1 MKTLALLLAATA
13 ALSAQSPIGISIPPG
28 SEPALTKDLPAIRHF
43 IALDGKPEN
52 FAKAAKDNGTEIH
65 AVMGTGVGASEIL
78 ATAYGKSVRHW
89 EILPPAGFDPR
100 LPDAPFEYVQHLT
113 RVHGFARET
122 NPGAR
127 IGISIASYDL
137 QLLDACLR
145 DGAVGQFDFVSL
157 SPFPVSLGTD
167 RLMPGA
173 LTRVRNLLVHH
184 GLPAETPVHITL
196 TGPEAQMIMAA
207 SSARAAGFDQVFIE
221 ADSKTLAG
229 IPDKRHG
236 DLSMSHAESP
246 FVSITLGETNRP
258 NGLEQILPSDTPWD
272 AELKAN
278 RLRLTAT
285 PPVFRTAFL
294 ADPTFLD
301 PERKSYEITVEAKRL
316 PSDDGVQNPTGL
328 TLTYEA
334 THGLRT
340 ANLWAVPGDNKWHTH
355 TWKVTDAR
363 FTAKLGWHFLLD
375 ASGTGNDVLI
385 REVKIGK

>member
-1 MKTLALLLAATA
+1 MH
-13 ALSAQSPIGISIPPG
+13 
-28 SEPALTKDLPAIRHF
+28 IRAVAHL
-43 IALDGKPEN
+43 IAW
-52 FAKAAKDNGTEIH
+52 
-65 AVMGTGVGASEIL
+65 
-78 ATAYGKSVRHW
+78 R
-89 EILPPAGFDPR
+89 
-100 LPDAPFEYVQHLT
+100 
-113 RVHGFARET
+113 
-122 NPGAR
+122 
-127 IGISIASYDL
+127 
-137 QLLDACLR
+137 R
-145 DGAVGQFDFVSL
+145 DQEWHYPLF
-157 SPFPVSLGTD
+157 
-167 RLMPGA
+167 
-173 LTRVRNLLVHH
+173 
-184 GLPAETPVHITL
+184 
-196 TGPEAQMIMAA
+196 
-207 SSARAAGFDQVFIE
+207 
-221 ADSKTLAG
+221 
-229 IPDKRHG
+229 
-236 DLSMSHAESP
+236 
-246 FVSITLGETNRP
+246 TLGETNQAK
-258 NGLEQILPSDTPWD
+258 GLEQILATDTPWD

-385 REVKIGK
+385 REVKIGR